1 MIKSPVI
8 KAITATVSALM
19 IFSAVS
25 VSANAASIDNNSKT
39 LSKFQIKTSDN
50 TKNDI
55 PSAYSSVE
63 LGIVNS
69 PKSQK
74 YNDCWIYS
82 SLSVLETKLLK
93 KDFTANNFSA
103 EHMNLWATTKAT
115 VKAGSAMSLPTAMHL
130 PHSDI

>member
-50 TKNDI
+50 TKMI
-55 PSAYSSVE
+55 FR
-63 LGIVNS
+63 LHTI
-69 PKSQK
+69 Q
-74 YNDCWIYS
+74 W
-82 SLSVLETKLLK
+82 SLAL
-93 KDFTANNFSA
+93 
-103 EHMNLWATTKAT
+103 
-115 VKAGSAMSLPTAMHL
+115 
-130 PHSDI
+130 

>member
-50 TKNDI
+50 AKMIFRLHT
-55 PSAYSSVE
+55 V
-63 LGIVNS
+63 
-69 PKSQK
+69 Q
-74 YNDCWIYS
+74 W
-82 SLSVLETKLLK
+82 SLAL
-93 KDFTANNFSA
+93 
-103 EHMNLWATTKAT
+103 
-115 VKAGSAMSLPTAMHL
+115 
-130 PHSDI
+130 

>member
-50 TKNDI
+50 TKMI
-55 PSAYSSVE
+55 FRLHTV
-63 LGIVNS
+63 
-69 PKSQK
+69 Q
-74 YNDCWIYS
+74 W
-82 SLSVLETKLLK
+82 SLAL
-93 KDFTANNFSA
+93 
-103 EHMNLWATTKAT
+103 
-115 VKAGSAMSLPTAMHL
+115 
-130 PHSDI
+130 

>member
-25 VSANAASIDNNSKT
+25 VSANAASIDNNSKI

-55 PSAYSSVE
+55 PSAYRSVE
-63 LGIVNS
+63 LGNVNS
-69 PKSQK
+69 QKNQK
-74 YNDCWIYS
+74 YNNCWITS
-82 SLSVLETKLLK
+82 SL
-93 KDFTANNFSA
+93 
-103 EHMNLWATTKAT
+103 
-115 VKAGSAMSLPTAMHL
+115 
-130 PHSDI
+130 